1 MIMIGWLLCGLGMMV
16 LLVAA
21 LGIIRLPGTLA
32 RQHAATKAGT
42 LAVTFFALGLL
53 LVSLAS
59 GLGSAW
65 VWRLLAL
72 LLILF
77 LTLPLA
83 SHALARAAVREDSV
97 KSNQDRISC

>member
-1 MIMIGWLLCGLGMMV
+1 MIMLGWLLCGLGMMT

-42 LAVTFFALGLL
+42 LAVTCFALGLL
-53 LVSLAS
+53 LTALAS
-59 GLGSAW
+59 GHGSAW
-65 VWRLLAL
+65 TWRLLAL
-72 LLILF
+72 MMILF

-83 SHALARAAVREDSV
+83 SHALARAAVHENPERE
-97 KSNQDRISC
+97 